1 MNKTPRFT
9 PRTIPAQ
16 APAPVPVAVVSRVS
30 APKPTVLPRRQT
42 KPMQVPNL
50 APEPQLVDRSAD

>member
-1 MNKTPRFT
+1 MKKTSPRFT

-16 APAPVPVAVVSRVS
+16 APAPVPVAVAS
-30 APKPTVLPRRQT
+30 AVAAPQPTVIPRRQT

-50 APEPQLVDRSAD
+50 APEPTLLDR